1 MYFVHLFYIKADA
14 IEVTAVSSDD
24 AVYHQDVHL
33 IRLKTSS
40 SSCLVQDHVNY
51 KYFHF
56 VPQQF
61 EQR

>member
-1 MYFVHLFYIKADA
+1 MYFVHLFYMKSDA
-14 IEVTAVSSDD
+14 IAVTSDD

-33 IRLKTSS
+33 ICLKTSS

-61 EQR
+61 AQR